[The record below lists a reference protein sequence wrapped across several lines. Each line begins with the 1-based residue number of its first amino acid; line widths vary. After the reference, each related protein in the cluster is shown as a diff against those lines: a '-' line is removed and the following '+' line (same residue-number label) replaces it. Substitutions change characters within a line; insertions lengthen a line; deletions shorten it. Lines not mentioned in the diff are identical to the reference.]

1 MAGSADRAHA
11 HAHAHEH
18 GHTHRAGRSL
28 RIALALN
35 ATFLVVE
42 VLGGLAFHSLALLAD
57 GVHMVSDV
65 VALGIAAAA
74 AALALR
80 PPTDRHTYGFGRAE
94 IVAATLNAVVLLL
107 ASTAIVVAAISR
119 LGTPVQVHGGGV
131 IAVAAVGLV
140 VNVASALVLARDAA
154 SNLNVRAALWHM
166 VGDAL
171 GSVAALVAGV
181 AVVVWHAN
189 WVDPVASIVV
199 TGLVVVGGWR
209 VLRDAISVLLDA
221 VPAHLDRGAVVETI
235 LAEPGVTAA
244 HHLHLWTIGTGDV
257 ALSAHVVL
265 DGERTLHDA
274 QELAER
280 VKHRLDHEYGIT
292 HSTIEV
298 ECHPC
303 GADDH

>member
-1 MAGSADRAHA
+1 MAGSADRA

-94 IVAATLNAVVLLL
+94 IDAATLNAVVLLL

>member
-1 MAGSADRAHA
+1 MAGRDDRAHA